1 MKNII
6 NKPVT
11 DKQKEFA
18 RLIVEHSF
26 GENSMSHS
34 ACAKKAGYAPE
45 SAGQRAY
52 ELTNPEICPNVC
64 RYIEELKNE
73 FRKKNK
79 IDPDRHMGRLNHLGL
94 QAEKNKMYIAY
105 HAHKQA
111 SDHTWDIAMSQS
123 PYNAINLDCG
133 HYIAAGGKN
142 TQQSL
147 LNFIIKNNKKIMSM
161 HIKDRSPNKKG
172 KTDHPWGEGETP
184 ISEIL
189 KLLKEKQY
197 KIPASIELEYTI
209 PKNSNAVEEV
219 KKCLNYAKNALST

>member
-26 GENSMSHS
+26 GENSMSHTDI
-34 ACAKKAGYAPE
+34 AKKSGYAPE
-45 SAGQRAY
+45 SSGQRAY

-94 QAEKNKMYIAY
+94 QAEKNKMYGIAL
-105 HAHKQA
+105 Q
-111 SDHTWDIAMSQS
+111 
-123 PYNAINLDCG
+123 
-133 HYIAAGGKN
+133 
-142 TQQSL
+142 
-147 LNFIIKNNKKIMSM
+147 
-161 HIKDRSPNKKG
+161 
-172 KTDHPWGEGETP
+172 
-184 ISEIL
+184 SEIARGKVAGYYIDRKAIL
-189 KLLKEKQY
+189 SNPSIDNMSLEQLYQRMRDIKKRNRYMDGRREAMKKLKED
-197 KIPASIELEYTI
+197 
-209 PKNSNAVEEV
+209 KNEEE
-219 KKCLNYAKNALST
+219 K

>member
-26 GENSMSHS
+26 GENAMSHTD
-34 ACAKKAGYAPE
+34 CAKKAGYAPE

-64 RYIEELKNE
+64 KYIEELKNE

-94 QAEKNKMYIAY
+94 QAEKNKMYGIAL
-105 HAHKQA
+105 Q
-111 SDHTWDIAMSQS
+111 
-123 PYNAINLDCG
+123 
-133 HYIAAGGKN
+133 
-142 TQQSL
+142 
-147 LNFIIKNNKKIMSM
+147 
-161 HIKDRSPNKKG
+161 
-172 KTDHPWGEGETP
+172 
-184 ISEIL
+184 SEIARGKVAGYYIERKAIL
-189 KLLKEKQY
+189 SNPSIDNMDLDQLFQRMSDIKKRNRHLTNVKED
-197 KIPASIELEYTI
+197 
-209 PKNSNAVEEV
+209 
-219 KKCLNYAKNALST
+219 KKDEKK

>member
-1 MKNII
+1 MNKNII

-94 QAEKNKMYIAY
+94 QAEKNKMFGIAGQMEIARGKVAGY
-105 HAHKQA
+105 YVERKQILNNP
-111 SDHTWDIAMSQS
+111 SIDNM
-123 PYNAINLDCG
+123 NLDQL
-133 HYIAAGGKN
+133 YQRMKD
-142 TQQSL
+142 
-147 LNFIIKNNKKIMSM
+147 IKKRNRHLINVKEEKK
-161 HIKDRSPNKKG
+161 DEKK
-172 KTDHPWGEGETP
+172 
-184 ISEIL
+184 
-189 KLLKEKQY
+189 
-197 KIPASIELEYTI
+197 
-209 PKNSNAVEEV
+209 
-219 KKCLNYAKNALST
+219 